1 MKCAKVLTRFPSSGK
16 LNVIRFVIDSEP
28 LAPPD
33 SPPEICCT
41 FDCVSL
47 RYKVAPQC
55 NELFIICRRFASLK
69 KITFCSGS
77 GRPPRR
83 TLGGN
88 AFKRTSSIRE
98 EERRDARR
106 GPRAK
111 KVDASLFL
119 FPLFIRKMH
128 LAAVFSKLIYV
139 NKGGIV
145 WVHFKKKKRGKN
157 RPTQTLK
164 GRLLM
169 HLATVCTGLMLMFH
183 LGWSE
188 WGVSTD
194 AAAKVKYSG
203 KVTLQV
209 NALLRVLVT
218 RWSQK
223 HISYGSWVSW
233 RPRVVFSELCGDVS
247 FKEIA
252 LHILR
257 RRDP

>member
-1 MKCAKVLTRFPSSGK
+1 MLKTVCCWHVANRATVELSCLRSAKPLTDLKVSFTETFPQTPKTPSNLKCAKVLTRFPSSGK
-16 LNVIRFVIDSEP
+16 LNVIRFVIDSEL

-77 GRPPRR
+77 GRPPRC

-106 GPRAK
+106 GPHAK

-139 NKGGIV
+139 NKGGTA
-145 WVHFKKKKRGKN
+145 WVHFKKKKARIG
-157 RPTQTLK
+157 P
-164 GRLLM
+164 
-169 HLATVCTGLMLMFH
+169 H
-183 LGWSE
+183 
-188 WGVSTD
+188 
-194 AAAKVKYSG
+194 
-203 KVTLQV
+203 
-209 NALLRVLVT
+209 
-218 RWSQK
+218 K
-223 HISYGSWVSW
+223 H
-233 RPRVVFSELCGDVS
+233 
-247 FKEIA
+247 
-252 LHILR
+252 
-257 RRDP
+257 